1 MHSVISVHCREGIK
15 KNKIFV
21 VFPIFLVL
29 NFFPFPPYLYSRA
42 NGSRRSL
49 LCYTFLK
56 SERSDLR
63 IAPVHKRA
71 IVSYSLPSLLK
82 KEQKRDSLFFSSES
96 LFLSFAHENLVICP
110 KNQRGNSQPWCLL
123 CLR

>member
-1 MHSVISVHCREGIK
+1 MHSVISVHLREGIK

-71 IVSYSLPSLLK
+71 IVSYLLPSLLK

-96 LFLSFAHENLVICP
+96 LLLSFALVICP
-110 KNQRGNSQPWCLL
+110 KNQRANSQPWCLL